1 MRYTEIK
8 KNMKSDFKIVV
19 IGDVGVGKT
28 SFVNRWTKNI
38 FTDDYKATIL
48 SEFKFKILEINGQ
61 IYRIQLWDLAGIIII
76 IFRSGF

>member
-1 MRYTEIK
+1 MSYTEIK
-8 KNMKSDFKIVV
+8 KNMKSDFKIIV

-28 SFVNRWTKNI
+28 SFVNRWNKNI
-38 FTDDYKATIL
+38 FTDDYKSTIA